1 MSREEMYA
9 KMYYIVVCAAS
20 DAIDDLESGQPLRA
34 RNRLRDALNE
44 AEDFYLE
51 NWTGDIIPLEPEE
64 RKRLR
69 AFREELAVEYR
80 EEQNST

>member
-1 MSREEMYA
+1 MSRGEMYA
-9 KMYYIVVCAAS
+9 KMYYIVVSAVS
-20 DAIDDLESGQPLRA
+20 DAIDDLETGQPLLA

-51 NWTGDIIPLEPEE
+51 NWTGDPVPLEPEE
-64 RKRLR
+64 RRRLH
-69 AFREELAVEYR
+69 AFREELAAEYR